1 MAWFETRGLDYR
13 YGQGPLVVRG
23 VSFGLERGR
32 LMAVIGANG
41 SGKSTLLRMMA
52 GLLRPLGGE
61 MRLDGRALAAMPA
74 RARARE
80 IAYVPQA
87 ALPVFPFAA
96 LEVVL
101 SGRSPHLGAFGF
113 EGPRDREKALEA
125 LEAIGAAHLAARRV
139 TDLSGGERQ
148 MVVLARALAQEP
160 RLLLLDE
167 PSAALDLKH
176 RAGLV
181 RALARLRDERGLT
194 AILVTH
200 DLGMVG
206 STFDRVLAMRC
217 GEVAAEDA
225 PDRVLETALL
235 ARIYDEPNVRA
246 GRIDGRAVVWVEA

>member
-1 MAWFETRGLDYR
+1 
-13 YGQGPLVVRG
+13 
-23 VSFGLERGR
+23 
-32 LMAVIGANG
+32 
-41 SGKSTLLRMMA
+41 
-52 GLLRPLGGE
+52 
-61 MRLDGRALAAMPA
+61 
-74 RARARE
+74 
-80 IAYVPQA
+80 
-87 ALPVFPFAA
+87 
-96 LEVVL
+96 
-101 SGRSPHLGAFGF
+101 
-113 EGPRDREKALEA
+113 
-125 LEAIGAAHLAARRV
+125 
-139 TDLSGGERQ
+139 

-200 DLGMVG
+200 DLGLVG
-206 STFDRVLAMRC
+206 STFDRVLALRC
-217 GEVAAEDA
+217 GEVAAEDE

>member
-1 MAWFETRGLDYR
+1 
-13 YGQGPLVVRG
+13 
-23 VSFGLERGR
+23 
-32 LMAVIGANG
+32 
-41 SGKSTLLRMMA
+41 
-52 GLLRPLGGE
+52 
-61 MRLDGRALAAMPA
+61 
-74 RARARE
+74 
-80 IAYVPQA
+80 VPQA

-101 SGRSPHLGAFGF
+101 SGRSPHLSAFGF
-113 EGPRDREKALEA
+113 EGRRDREKALEA
-125 LEAIGAAHLAARRV
+125 LETIGAAHLAGRRV

-181 RALARLRDERGLT
+181 RALARLRDQRGLT

-206 STFDRVLAMRC
+206 STFDRVLALRC

-225 PDRVLETALL
+225 PDKVLETALL
-235 ARIYDEPNVRA
+235 AHIYDEPNVRA
-246 GRIDGRAVVWVEA
+246 GRIGGRAVVWVEA